1 MDEEK
6 MWKDFYYKV
15 IEEKERKQKEQQQD
29 QDQDSHEASLFSLSL
44 YNNNVYNVVPKHFW
58 IQEEDGGFF
67 EKLGTRLAEKVE
79 AQQLEESLPPEEEEG
94 GETAKPDDDVEE
106 VEEEEAAVS
115 QDEEVNLCVA
125 EKREALYAQKESKL
139 RREVSR
145 VGQAEDVLLPETD
158 SESEEHET
166 AYNIVAQSVGLNIE
180 ELYTALL
187 YITQHQIGFDVVD
200 EVEQDAVIQYLQ
212 EAFNV
217 NDETHDRVME
227 ETRQMEAPEM
237 HLNIEVI
244 EAKELVSKDA
254 NGKSDPFCVLYL
266 ESAPTRRYNT
276 AVKTETLTPVWQ
288 EHFEM
293 PLENPEN
300 DVLYIEVWD
309 FDAAETVPEKMSKVK
324 SVKGMRGLVKL
335 AKEIAITATNGN
347 HDNEFIGSTRIAL
360 KDIPV
365 TGHVMWY
372 VLEKKNKSKRRGLI
386 KLKLAFNTEHNAQVA
401 FQEHRHLLRIL
412 LLHEIDTRSIE
423 RHSWAGSWSASA
435 EVVVL
440 QHAVQRG
447 MTPEMVSLARW
458 IEFATIHQDHQL
470 SFGLFLQL
478 ANDLVNAVK
487 SGGTFSDEETRLF
500 WEASKKVLHSGLN
513 MLRKIRRLQI
523 DKESTMKQLIAI
535 LRLVS
540 TLSRLDVP
548 GNVNLFPS
556 KMYSWFPP
564 EILDDDRVSVPE
576 ALEYAVIRGGAE
588 WFDYI
593 VAKNNLEGDTDEEA
607 LKYHIKIIQLI
618 RIDLQRAMEI
628 YEKLFVKTINFPY
641 TKTLYIM
648 YEKRVSDLC
657 MVIVEDICGRLKRIE
672 IETSEDPELSLGT
685 TLFELYL
692 AIQRF
697 AAVGQNL
704 CPDELE
710 DMKVQSYYDW
720 FRAGVAHWLEIAVYK
735 ALKRIDRAVEFDNLQ
750 PVDSSV
756 QYSSSAVD
764 TLTIF
769 YQIKVFWTQLAW
781 PDAQGAFA
789 FIAKIV
795 DDICKCCIA
804 YVDRMALKAEESQR
818 KADDESPAN
827 VYGKVQQFDVSVAW
841 CYAINNI
848 DYIRT
853 SIEPLSKDL
862 GLEAVIES
870 IAETKT
876 QQDAERCKQ
885 TLQLIID
892 NAKDTVRNKIVEM
905 LEIVA
910 KKMAPAMNRYL
921 MEGAELS
928 DTTSNSMDKLMEY
941 LDTNLITL
949 HDNLNE
955 DNFQRI
961 LMVIWEIMAD
971 TLCQLVHSN
980 LERRRPPTFYS
991 NLHKT
996 LHTLIQFFNLG
1007 ADELANVKVL
1017 EKIEKVLK
1025 LYGLESSELIHR
1037 YYMDRLKEQNSLDNE
1052 PYGLLTVKAYFFGDR
1067 LLNIQILNARNLKAN
1082 DNSGKCDSYVKIRL
1096 FPENAFIGMKT
1107 YKTGVQK
1114 ETQFPLYEESFSIP
1128 LTPEQRKIENAIV
1141 MFEVKDK
1148 DFLRTK
1154 FVAEC
1159 FLPFSE
1165 IPETDSHQG
1174 FGSLDQIHLKLSR
1187 PTPQSS
1193 EVVHVLLRRK
1203 GDNLASNFVARV
1215 TSKTNSS

>member
-6 MWKDFYYKV
+6 MWKDFYHKV
-15 IEEKERKQKEQQQD
+15 MEETERKQRGRQIRS
-29 QDQDSHEASLFSLSL
+29 SHESR
-44 YNNNVYNVVPKHFW
+44 
-58 IQEEDGGFF
+58 IQEEDGSFF
-67 EKLGTRLAEKVE
+67 EKLGTRLAERAQE
-79 AQQLEESLPPEEEEG
+79 QQLEESLPPPGAEESEG
-94 GETAKPDDDVEE
+94 CPPVADNEDENFCVVEE
-106 VEEEEAAVS
+106 R
-115 QDEEVNLCVA
+115 D
-125 EKREALYAQKESKL
+125 ALYAERESCL
-139 RREVSR
+139 RGGDKAV
-145 VGQAEDVLLPETD
+145 PETD

-166 AYNIVAQSVGLNIE
+166 VYDVVAESVGLNIE
-180 ELYTALL
+180 ELYAALL
-187 YITQHQIGFDVVD
+187 FITQHQIGFDVAD
-200 EVEQDAVIQYLQ
+200 EVEQDAIIEYLRK
-212 EAFNV
+212 AFSID
-217 NDETHDRVME
+217 DETHERVME

-293 PLENPEN
+293 PLDNPEN
-300 DVLYIEVWD
+300 DVLYLEVWD

-324 SVKGMRGLVKL
+324 SIKGVRGLVKL

-347 HDNEFIGSTRIAL
+347 HDNEFIGSSRIPL

-365 TGHVMWY
+365 TGN
-372 VLEKKNKSKRRGLI
+372 VLWLSLDKKNKSKRRGQV
-386 KLKLAFNTEHNAQVA
+386 KVRLAFNTEHNVQVA

-412 LLHEIDTRSIE
+412 LLHELEARKVE
-423 RHSWAGSWSASA
+423 RYAWQGTWSGAA

-447 MTPEMVSLARW
+447 LRQELLSLARW
-458 IEFATIHQDHQL
+458 TEFAAVHQEHQL
-470 SFGLFLQL
+470 SFAVFLRL
-478 ANDLVNAVK
+478 AEELAVPVK
-487 SGGTFSDEETRLF
+487 SPGRLNAEQTKLF
-500 WEASKKVLHSGLN
+500 WDAARRILHSGLGV
-513 MLRKIRRLQI
+513 LRKIRRLAI
-523 DKESTMKQLIAI
+523 DKENAIKQLSAI
-535 LRLVS
+535 LRTISILS
-540 TLSRLDVP
+540 TLEVP
-548 GNVNLFPS
+548 QNVNLFPT
-556 KMYSWFPP
+556 KIYSWFPP

-593 VAKNNLEGDTDEEA
+593 VANNSLKEDSDEEA

-628 YEKLFVKTINFPY
+628 YEKLFVKTIDFPY

-697 AAVGQNL
+697 AAVGQNF
-704 CPDELE
+704 CPDDL
-710 DMKVQSYYDW
+710 DSIKVQSYYDW
-720 FRAGVAHWLEIAVYK
+720 FRAAVAHWLEIAVYK
-735 ALKRIDRAVEFDNLQ
+735 AMKRIDRAVEFDNLQ
-750 PVDSSV
+750 PVDASV

-781 PDAQGAFA
+781 PDIEGAYA

-795 DDICKCCIA
+795 DDICKCCIT
-804 YVDRMALKAEESQR
+804 YVDKMSQKAEEIQHR
-818 KADDESPAN
+818 QDIENANN
-827 VYGKVQQFDVSVAW
+827 VYGQQFDVSVAW
-841 CYAINNI
+841 CYAINNM

-862 GLEAVIES
+862 GLDSVIEAL
-870 IAETKT
+870 AESKS

-885 TLQLIID
+885 TLQLIVD
-892 NAKDTVRNKIVEM
+892 NAKDTVKNKIIDM
-905 LEIVA
+905 LETVA
-910 KKMAPAMNRYL
+910 QKMTPAMKRYL
-921 MEGAELS
+921 MEGAEFVDS
-928 DTTSNSMDKLMEY
+928 KSNSMDRLMEY
-941 LDTNLITL
+941 LDSNLITL
-949 HDNLNE
+949 HNNLNE

-961 LMVIWEIMAD
+961 LMIIWEIIAD
-971 TLCQLVHSN
+971 SLNQLVSNN

-1025 LYGLESSELIHR
+1025 LYGLETTELIHQ
-1037 YYMDRLKEQNSLDNE
+1037 YYVDRVKEQNNILGE
-1052 PYGLLTVKAYFFGDR
+1052 PYGLLTVKAYFFND
-1067 LLNIQILNARNLKAN
+1067 LLNLQILNARNLKSFDSN
-1082 DNSGKCDSYVKIRL
+1082 GKCDSYVKIRL
-1096 FPENAFIGMKT
+1096 FPEDIFVGMKT
-1107 YKTGVQK
+1107 FKTNVQK
-1114 ETQFPLYEESFSIP
+1114 ETLFPLYDESFSIP
-1128 LTPEQRKIENAIV
+1128 LTPEQRKRENAIV
-1141 MFEVKDK
+1141 MFELKDK
-1148 DFLRTK
+1148 DFLRTR
-1154 FVAEC
+1154 FMSEC
-1159 FLPFSE
+1159 FLLFCD
-1165 IPETDSHQG
+1165 IETTESHQG
-1174 FGSLDQIHLKLSR
+1174 FAELVQIHLKLSR
-1187 PTPQSS
+1187 PMSQSS
-1193 EVVHVLLRRK
+1193 EVVRVLSRRK
-1203 GDNLASNFVARV
+1203 GDNLASSFA
-1215 TSKTNSS
+1215 SKIHTKMNSS